1 MEETKGLVAIEM
13 TDQVDQQKK
22 KNPVLLSLFSA
33 VVFRHFFILK
43 DGLSDN
49 CPT

>member
-1 MEETKGLVAIEM
+1 MEIEI
-13 TDQVDQQKK
+13 TDQVDQYKQKSSPPK
-22 KNPVLLSLFSA
+22 LFSA

>member
-22 KNPVLLSLFSA
+22 NPVLLSLFSA
-33 VVFRHFFILK
+33 VVFRHSFILK